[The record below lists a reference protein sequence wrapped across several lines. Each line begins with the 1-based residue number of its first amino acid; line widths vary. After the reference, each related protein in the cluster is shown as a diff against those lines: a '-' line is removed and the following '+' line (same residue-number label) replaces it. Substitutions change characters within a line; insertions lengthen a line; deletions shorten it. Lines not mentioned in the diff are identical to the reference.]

1 MDLKKLCLNKVFWMV
16 ITGSFAFTLFVFNVT
31 MGAIDVNAEAI
42 LVSNED
48 IKQILSDTNYIR
60 GIIESNQGN

>member
-1 MDLKKLCLNKVFWMV
+1 MV

>member
-1 MDLKKLCLNKVFWMV
+1 MV
-16 ITGSFAFTLFVFNVT
+16 ITGSFAFTLFVFDVT
-31 MGAIDVNAEAI
+31 MGAVQVNADAI

-48 IKQILSDTNYIR
+48 IKQILSDTSYIR